1 MRVIPEP
8 SLQERT
14 SLRLG
19 GKALAEVWMD
29 EDQDWER
36 LPDLLQHYGGKPLI
50 LGHGS
55 NVLASDTD
63 LPVVVIR
70 QPRAPS
76 EFSRHSDG
84 RGEAL
89 VQGGQTLAGLL
100 VECRR
105 RGLSGLEGL
114 IGIPGTIGGAVAMN
128 AGSYGCSFGERLR
141 GVEVWTAEHGL
152 FWIEAEQLRTG
163 YRFFDPGL
171 GKRFWAATR
180 VKLDLQ
186 AGRPETMQSRMREV
200 YCRKKATQP
209 LLAPTCGCVFKN
221 PDPSVS
227 AGRLLDSCGMKGF
240 RVGEMGFSERHAN
253 FLINYG
259 QGRSAD
265 ALELIAIARERCRE
279 YSGFEL
285 ELEVKCLQA

>member
-14 SLRLG
+14 TLRLG

-29 EDQDWER
+29 EDQDWGR

-55 NVLASDTD
+55 NLLAPDTD

-114 IGIPGTIGGAVAMN
+114 IGIPGTVGGAVAMN
-128 AGSYGCSFGERLR
+128 AGSYGCSFGDRLC
-141 GVEVWTAEHGL
+141 GLEVWTPEQGL
-152 FWIEAEQLRTG
+152 FWIEAGQLRTG
-163 YRFFDPGL
+163 YRSFDPGL
-171 GKRFWAATR
+171 AKGFWATTR
-180 VKLDLQ
+180 VKLDLA
-186 AGRPETMQSRMREV
+186 AGRPETMQSTMREV
-200 YCRKKATQP
+200 YCRKKAGQP
-209 LLAPTCGCVFKN
+209 LLNRTCGCVFKN
-221 PDPSVS
+221 PDPLVS
-227 AGRLLDSCGMKGF
+227 AGKLLDSCGMKGY
-240 RVGEMGFSERHAN
+240 RIGDMGFSERHAN
-253 FLINYG
+253 FLVNHG

-279 YSGFEL
+279 NSGFEL